1 MEMKPGFLARSLA
14 GNDKGAVYEIQ
25 EDLGTHVL
33 LLGPADR
40 PFKKNKKHVQLI
52 KKTKESYTACE
63 EGKQKLC
70 QKQT

>member
-33 LLGPADR
+33 LLGPAGR

-52 KKTKESYTACE
+52 ISPRN
-63 EGKQKLC
+63 LC
-70 QKQT
+70 VPRLMATTGSKNNCR

>member
-33 LLGPADR
+33 LLGPAGR

-52 KKTKESYTACE
+52 KKTKESYTARGA
-63 EGKQKLC
+63 GKRSITLRI
-70 QKQT
+70 